1 MHALKAIRQKR
12 DTRNYT
18 LEPVPDDVLDRLLEA
33 ARMAG
38 SAKNGQP
45 VRLIVVTDH
54 DDRVALKESGDFATW
69 IDQAP
74 ICVVFTV
81 RTDAGPRRQFDVGRH
96 AQNLMIAAEAE
107 GLASCPVTIHRP
119 EVAAALLNV
128 PDGVEP
134 SMIVT
139 LGLPAEATGP
149 SPIAGPRIDM
159 DDYVRRGRWA

>member
-1 MHALKAIRQKR
+1 MQALTAIRQKR
-12 DTRNYT
+12 DTRNYRQD
-18 LEPVPDDVLDRLLEA
+18 PVPDEVLDRLLAA

-45 VRLIVVTDH
+45 VRLIVVTD
-54 DDRVALKESGDFATW
+54 DEDRVALRESGDFAAW

-74 ICVVFTV
+74 ICVVVTV

-107 GLASCPVTIHRP
+107 GLASCPVTIHHP
-119 EVAAALLNV
+119 EVVRDLLQV
-128 PDGVEP
+128 PEDVDP

-139 LGLPAEATGP
+139 LGFPAEATGP
-149 SPIAGPRIDM
+149 SPVAGPRIDM
-159 DDYVRRGRWA
+159 DDYARRGRWA